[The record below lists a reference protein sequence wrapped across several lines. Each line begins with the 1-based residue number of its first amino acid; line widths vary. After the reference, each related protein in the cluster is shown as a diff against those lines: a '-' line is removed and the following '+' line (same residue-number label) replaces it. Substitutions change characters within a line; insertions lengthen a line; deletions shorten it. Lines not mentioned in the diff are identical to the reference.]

1 MQISMFPPVQ
11 RMLMLLV
18 EWVKRL
24 VACACVPGL
33 SSHSL
38 TTRQDRRFVDFC
50 KFNIKCYQHALS
62 TSLTLLSTAVTLRP
76 QKQDTAVSPPRSC
89 RTSSPLF
96 VDDLLVHAA
105 KSWSMSI
112 HP

>member
-62 TSLTLLSTAVTLRP
+62 TSLTLLSTAVTPASAKTGHGSFTTTQLP
-76 QKQDTAVSPPRSC
+76 HLVSPLC
-89 RTSSPLF
+89 
-96 VDDLLVHAA
+96 
-105 KSWSMSI
+105 
-112 HP
+112 

>member
-50 KFNIKCYQHALS
+50 KFNIKMLPTCTLYVIDLAEHCCYPASAKTGHGSFTTTQLPHL
-62 TSLTLLSTAVTLRP
+62 
-76 QKQDTAVSPPRSC
+76 VSPLC
-89 RTSSPLF
+89 
-96 VDDLLVHAA
+96 
-105 KSWSMSI
+105 
-112 HP
+112 